1 MRNQMD
7 EVFNTLRSRKEGAL
21 IPLAPGDKA
30 PYSFSLELVD
40 LFARIGSDI
49 VEIAIPTRYPWM
61 EGKNMQIHQLEA
73 IRDGVHTEDSF
84 GLMEAAHKA
93 NPALPLVTIN
103 FMGPVFGY
111 GLHNYAVSC
120 KKAGIVGADV
130 PDYPYVVG
138 KDYEGFGK
146 DLLAH
151 DVHFIVDI
159 TMDVATAPEGSPKY
173 QLLEQ
178 LIKNSSGFLFL
189 IAQAGGISGA
199 KDKLPADELT
209 PACERIRRIE
219 EKYGVNTP
227 IIIVCGISTPEQVHD
242 SLRLVGADGVML
254 GSAVS
259 KRLQAGEPLEKVEP
273 FVKSLKDA
281 TRL

>member
-1 MRNQMD
+1 MQNRMD
-7 EVFNTLRSRKEGAL
+7 EIFESLRSRKEGAL
-21 IPLAPGDKA
+21 IPLSPGDKA
-30 PYSFSLELVD
+30 PYSFALELVD
-40 LFARIGSDI
+40 LFARVGSDI

-73 IRDGVHTEDSF
+73 IHDGVHTSDSF
-84 GLMEAAHKA
+84 GLMEAAHQA
-93 NPALPLVTIN
+93 NPDLPLVTIN
-103 FMGPVFGY
+103 FMGPVFGH
-111 GLHNYAVSC
+111 GIHNYAASC
-120 KKAGIVGADV
+120 KQAGIVGADV

-138 KDYEGFGK
+138 HDHERFGK
-146 DLLAH
+146 ELLTH
-151 DVHFIVDI
+151 GVHFIVDI
-159 TMDVATAPEGSPKY
+159 TMDVATAPEGTPKY

-199 KDKLPADELT
+199 KDKLPSDELT

-219 EKYGVNTP
+219 ENCGVHTP
-227 IIIVCGISTPEQVHD
+227 IIVVCGISTPEQVHD
-242 SLRLVGADGVML
+242 SLRIVGADGVML

-259 KRLQAGEPLEKVEP
+259 KRLQAGESLEKVEP

>member
-1 MRNQMD
+1 MKNKMD
-7 EVFNTLRSRKEGAL
+7 ETFDSLRKKKEGAL

-40 LFARIGSDI
+40 LFERAGSDI

-73 IRDGVHTEDSF
+73 IRDGVHTSDSF
-84 GLMEAAHKA
+84 GLMETAHRKHP
-93 NPALPLVTIN
+93 NLPLVTIN

-111 GLHNYAVSC
+111 GINRYVESC
-120 KKAGIVGADV
+120 EKAGIVAVDV
-130 PDYPYVVG
+130 PDYPYVVSN
-138 KDYEGFGK
+138 DHEGFGRE
-146 DLLAH
+146 LISHNA
-151 DVHFIVDI
+151 HFIIDV
-159 TMDVATAPEGSPKY
+159 TLDVATAPEDSAKSR
-173 QLLEQ
+173 LLRELVKQ
-178 LIKNSSGFLFL
+178 SSGFLFL
-189 IAQAGGISGA
+189 IAQPGGVSGT
-199 KDKLPADELT
+199 KDKLPSDELK

-219 EKYGVNTP
+219 DEVGVKTP

-242 SLRLVGADGVML
+242 SIRVVGADGVML

-259 KRLQAGEPLEKVEP
+259 KRLQAGESLEKIEP

>member
-1 MRNQMD
+1 MQNKMD
-7 EVFNTLRSRKEGAL
+7 EVFAALRSRKEGAL
-21 IPLAPGDKA
+21 IPLSPGDKA

-40 LFARIGSDI
+40 MFNRVGSDI

-61 EGKNMQIHQLEA
+61 EGKNMQIHQLDA
-73 IRDGVHTEDSF
+73 IRDEVHTSDSF
-84 GLMEAAHKA
+84 GLMEAAHKIH
-93 NPALPLVTIN
+93 PDLPLVTIN
-103 FMGPVFGY
+103 FMGPVFRY
-111 GLHNYAVSC
+111 GAHKYAESC
-120 KKAGIVGADV
+120 QKAGIVGADV

-138 KDYEGFGK
+138 DDQEKFGR
-146 DLLAH
+146 DLLDHGA
-151 DVHFIVDI
+151 HFIVDI

-173 QLLEQ
+173 ALLEK
-178 LIKNSSGFLFL
+178 LIKLSSGFLFL
-189 IAQAGGISGA
+189 IAQAGGMSGA

-219 EKYGVNTP
+219 EKFGVSTP

-259 KRLQAGEPLEKVEP
+259 KRLQAGESIEKVEP